1 MAHTKSENY
10 KSEQLNMPQD
20 VNLPAQDIKTEP
32 GQPTFKKALQAV
44 LAKPRKKPHG
54 SSQNK

>member
-10 KSEQLNMPQD
+10 KSKQVNIQQD
-20 VNLPAQDIKTEP
+20 INLPAQDIKMEP

-44 LAKPRKKPHG
+44 LVKPRKKPH
-54 SSQNK
+54 SPSQDK